1 MKYSISGAILLFV
14 AFSLSGCGTKDS
26 PEAGESPEVSVRLAT
41 ATPID
46 VPQTLTYPGSIQGQR
61 KVNLSTRVTGR
72 IVYLKVEAGE
82 RVEKGQMLVRIQSDN
97 IEAQRAGVLAGM
109 DEARAEL
116 FSSQTH
122 MARMQSL
129 FDSGSATKK
138 EFEDAITRHDVA
150 KARTE
155 AIASR
160 LKEVEDALEYTV
172 LRAPMDGVVV
182 RKMSEEGGLAT
193 PGVPL
198 LVVEDTENLEV
209 LAGVSEGDIHRFS
222 VHDTLDIEIHSL
234 NNARIKGVVTQINPA
249 TMTASR
255 QFDVQVAIQANTV
268 KGLMSGMFVR
278 IIKSVGSRSII
289 AVPEDAIV
297 RRGQLT
303 GLYTVDDQERAVLRW
318 VRTGK
323 QLQNGVEILS
333 GLTEGESYVSSYT
346 GRIADGVAVRVGS

>member
-1 MKYSISGAILLFV
+1 MKYSISSTILLFV
-14 AFSLSGCGTKDS
+14 AVSLSACGTSDS
-26 PEAGESPEVSVRLAT
+26 PDAPSSPEVFVRLAT
-41 ATPID
+41 ATSID
-46 VPQTLTYPGSIQGQR
+46 VPRTLKYSGSIQGQR

-82 RVEKGQMLVRIQSDN
+82 RVERGQMLVRIQSDN
-97 IEAQRAGVLAGM
+97 IEAQRSGILAGM

-116 FSSQTH
+116 SSSQTH

-138 EFEDAITRHDVA
+138 EFEDAITRHDIAV
-150 KARTE
+150 ARTE
-155 AIASR
+155 AVASR

-198 LVVEDTENLEV
+198 LVVEDTEHLEV
-209 LAGVSEGDIHRFS
+209 LAGVSEGDIRHFS
-222 VHDTLDIEIHSL
+222 VHDTLDIEIHSM
-234 NNARIKGVVTQINPA
+234 NNARIKGVVTQINPSS
-249 TMTASR
+249 TSVSR
-255 QFDVQVAIQANTV
+255 KFDVQVAIQAGGIE
-268 KGLMSGMFVR
+268 GLMSGMFVR
-278 IIKSVGSRSII
+278 IVKSEGSRSII

-333 GLTEGESYVSSYT
+333 GLTEGESYVSFYT
-346 GRIADGVAVRVGS
+346 GRIADGVSVRVGS